1 MPPRPGPSNADA
13 GLPAAP
19 SGGPPIAPS
28 GVLPSVTGT
37 PDPAGMFTP
46 AQLAF
51 ILQNMPAAMPPT
63 QPAPPGGPSSSITPL
78 SFPRFTLLPSAAAP
92 GVSLL
97 DLFPNVE
104 ASVLLEIASHEFK
117 PSDLYKLD
125 SKYRDKGDRSEFLLG
140 DGQTLKVKADGTRDY
155 GSYNALQA
163 PLSLYF
169 SILVSFAGCGGGDS
183 AATALIARA
192 GFTYLRNLYKMS
204 QDYEWPA
211 VLSYHM
217 EFHWRRRREMTNGDY
232 SQWGRTDPELQ
243 ADFLIGRARIRSSKE
258 LRTFAK
264 TSATPRRAD
273 VSKEVCILFQSG
285 FGGCTGPV
293 CQRGRIHKCVTCGGL
308 DHGSSSPTCPNRP
321 K

>member
-1 MPPRPGPSNADA
+1 
-13 GLPAAP
+13 
-19 SGGPPIAPS
+19 
-28 GVLPSVTGT
+28 
-37 PDPAGMFTP
+37 MFTP

-51 ILQNMPAAMPPT
+51 ILKNMPAAMPPAHT
-63 QPAPPGGPSSSITPL
+63 SLAPPGPSSSITPL
-78 SFPRFTLLPSAAAP
+78 SFPRFTQLASAVAP
-92 GVSLL
+92 GASLL

-125 SKYRDKGDRSEFLLG
+125 SKYRDKGDRSEFVLG

-169 SILVSFAGCGGGDS
+169 SILASFAGCGGGDA

-217 EFHWRRRREMTNGDY
+217 EFHWRRRHEMTNGDY

-243 ADFLIGRARIRSSKE
+243 ADYLVGRARIRSSKE
-258 LRTFAK
+258 LRAFTK
-264 TSATPRRAD
+264 TSTNPRRAD

-285 FGGCTGPV
+285 LGGCTGPV

-308 DHGSSSPTCPNRP
+308 DHGSSSPACPNRS